1 MIGPEHLTDKCSTK
15 LDTHHEVALVL
26 ARWRNMMRPHTMNTN
41 PQINERLQALG
52 RMVIQQ
58 DLEAF
63 KRLADV

>member
-1 MIGPEHLTDKCSTK
+1 
-15 LDTHHEVALVL
+15 
-26 ARWRNMMRPHTMNTN
+26 MNTN